1 MYSLHC
7 ARQKSYFSK
16 IQTCKRVQWWFWLFR
31 RLSFPFVYIQF
42 YSHFCIH
49 KSLASP
55 TNQMITFLSLY
66 CFQFIFPFFQFL
78 VLCSADV
85 GSEGGSGCLILR
97 QRPNCSLSRP
107 SSHFV
112 AIWPSGSLK
121 SSHKIVTKIVV
132 QINMEI
138 LHCSFSLWAWKD
150 INCEINVS

>member
-1 MYSLHC
+1 MIIMCKVMSKL
-7 ARQKSYFSK
+7 RYFHKALEIFNNIIESRPFN
-16 IQTCKRVQWWFWLFR
+16 IYFLF
-31 RLSFPFVYIQF
+31 L
-42 YSHFCIH
+42 
-49 KSLASP
+49 
-55 TNQMITFLSLY
+55 NLY

-97 QRPNCSLSRP
+97 QRPNCLLSRP

-132 QINMEI
+132 QIYMEI

>member
-1 MYSLHC
+1 MVVL
-7 ARQKSYFSK
+7 ALKKAF
-16 IQTCKRVQWWFWLFR
+16 
-31 RLSFPFVYIQF
+31 LSFCLSSFILIF
-42 YSHFCIH
+42 
-49 KSLASP
+49 ASIVLWLP
-55 TNQMITFLSLY
+55 QPIKCFLFLNLY
-66 CFQFIFPFFQFL
+66 CFQFIFSFFQFL

-112 AIWPSGSLK
+112 AIWPSDSLK
-121 SSHKIVTKIVV
+121 SSNKIVTKIVV
-132 QINMEI
+132 RIYMEI